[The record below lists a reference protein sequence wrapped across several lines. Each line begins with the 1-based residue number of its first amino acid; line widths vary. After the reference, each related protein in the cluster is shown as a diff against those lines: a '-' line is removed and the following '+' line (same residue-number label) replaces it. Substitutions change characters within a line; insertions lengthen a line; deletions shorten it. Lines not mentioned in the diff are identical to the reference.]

1 MQLYNIFCAII
12 IMCEFMR
19 IIIYAKMIFR
29 LISLVIG
36 IKMTVVFSDYENI
49 ENSDTVKTVDML
61 TILVTTVFGG
71 ITLNNIEFDLKEG
84 EAKPDGKH
92 LSRRR
97 NRYPDAPINAK
108 TADQLMTAFRAALEG
123 RAHPLTPEAASIRII
138 ASLRR
143 LFGDEMP
150 LEMLVTQDDSKEQ
163 YRKISRLM
171 TALELLL
178 AETTNMQSSTKAAT
192 CTWIVKTLGTVT
204 STEGLN
210 HVLIDKS

>member
-1 MQLYNIFCAII
+1 
-12 IMCEFMR
+12 
-19 IIIYAKMIFR
+19 
-29 LISLVIG
+29 
-36 IKMTVVFSDYENI
+36 MTVVFSDYESV

-97 NRYPDAPINAK
+97 NRYPDSPINAK

-123 RAHPLTPEAASIRII
+123 RAHPLTAESASMRII

-143 LFGDEMP
+143 LLSPEMP
-150 LEMLVTQDDSKEQ
+150 LEAIFKEDTDKDRKQ
-163 YRKISRLM
+163 KISRL
-171 TALELLL
+171 TSALELLL
-178 AETTNMQSSTKAAT
+178 VDSSGARNYSKRET
-192 CTWIVKTLGTVT
+192 CIWIQKSLGFVT
-204 STEGLN
+204 IRG
-210 HVLIDKS
+210 I

>member
-1 MQLYNIFCAII
+1 
-12 IMCEFMR
+12 
-19 IIIYAKMIFR
+19 
-29 LISLVIG
+29 
-36 IKMTVVFSDYENI
+36 MTVVFSDYESV

-123 RAHPLTPEAASIRII
+123 RAHPLTPETASVRII
-138 ASLRR
+138 ASFRR
-143 LFGDEMP
+143 LLGDEMP
-150 LEMLVTQDDSKEQ
+150 LEMLMIQDDSKEQ

-192 CTWIVKTLGTVT
+192 CTWIKKTLGTVT
-204 STEGLN
+204 STEGGTN
-210 HVLIDKS
+210 HALVDKSHPNLGCN

>member
-19 IIIYAKMIFR
+19 IIIYTKMIFR

-36 IKMTVVFSDYENI
+36 IKMTVVFSDYESI

-84 EAKPDGKH
+84 ETKPDGKH

-97 NRYPDAPINAK
+97 NRYPNAPINAK

-123 RAHPLTPEAASIRII
+123 RAHPLTSEGTSMRMMVA
-138 ASLRR
+138 LRR
-143 LFGDEMP
+143 LLGTEIP
-150 LEMLVTQDDSKEQ
+150 LEAIFKEDSIRDRNQ
-163 YRKISRLM
+163 KISRLT

-178 AETTNMQSSTKAAT
+178 VDASGAGTYNKRKT
-192 CTWIVKTLGTVT
+192 CVWIQKTFA
-204 STEGLN
+204 
-210 HVLIDKS
+210 LI